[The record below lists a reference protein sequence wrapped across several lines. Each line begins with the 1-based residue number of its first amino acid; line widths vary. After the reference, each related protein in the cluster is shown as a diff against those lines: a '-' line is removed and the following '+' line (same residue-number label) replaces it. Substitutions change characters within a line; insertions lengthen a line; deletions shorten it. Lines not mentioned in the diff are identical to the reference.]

1 MNALKRH
8 LSIIL
13 SIFIIFTMCP
23 STLYASSID
32 TDGTAPEITEP
43 EPDAAQGKAIPDES
57 ESITEE
63 IFDEAAYVTAEET
76 VDETEDE
83 AAPVIEEMIPE
94 TSESPDMDDDAVRR
108 PGCPGCCGSYQHL
121 ASSSSRYSSGRNQV
135 HSCHRSK
142 ADALR
147 RHGI

>member
-1 MNALKRH
+1 MNTLKRH
-8 LSIIL
+8 LALIL

-43 EPDAAQGKAIPDES
+43 EPDAAPGKAIPDES

-83 AAPVIEEMIPE
+83 AAPVI
-94 TSESPDMDDDAVRR
+94 
-108 PGCPGCCGSYQHL
+108 
-121 ASSSSRYSSGRNQV
+121 
-135 HSCHRSK
+135 
-142 ADALR
+142 
-147 RHGI
+147 